1 MTQVWAGITQHGPDG
16 QSYVAITLI
25 INAQNCCG
33 QCCVYKLL
41 RQNTDPE
48 HGAFFNDTDPD
59 QGVFN
64 DTDPDQGV
72 FNDTNPDQGVFN
84 DTDPDQGVFNDT
96 DPDHAATYT
105 WWVGNCFVANMLQVG
120 SSPAK

>member
-1 MTQVWAGITQHGPDG
+1 MPKT
-16 QSYVAITLI
+16 VA
-25 INAQNCCG
+25 ASV
-33 QCCVYKLL
+33 VYIKAV
-41 RQNTDPE
+41 E
-48 HGAFFNDTDPD
+48 AKYGSGAW
-59 QGVFN
+59 GVFN
-64 DTDPDQGV
+64 DTD
-72 FNDTNPDQGVFN
+72 PDQGVFN